1 LLVILTLILG
11 VAGIEPMPFHLQI
24 GTPTST
30 ATNLVYSHD
39 CGLYDVY
46 VSVMIVAG
54 IEPMPF
60 HTKNILLLGVAGIE
74 PMPFHLQIGTHFH
87 CN

>member
-1 LLVILTLILG
+1 MWI
-11 VAGIEPMPFHLQI
+11 
-24 GTPTST
+24 
-30 ATNLVYSHD
+30 